1 MSTVI
6 LAIILVMLVIIDVYT
21 LSTQGLNMYDIIRY
35 SVHLSLLILLILSGV

>member
-1 MSTVI
+1 MSTII

-35 SVHLSLLILLILSGV
+35 AVHLTLLLLLILAGV